1 MDAAGLSCA
10 PDSDSVSEPWPS
22 PGHVLMPLTVPLC
35 LPGWHLSVSES
46 SKLSC
51 PWRFCCCTYFSS
63 LCPPSFHVLP
73 RACRR
78 LFYLCLVPELC
89 AGPHI
94 HTACLLLK
102 LVRSWVPLPLP
113 SRGALLWAWLYY
125 FSANK
130 ATFTVCC
137 YSVTKPCPT
146 LCDPVDCSTPRLP
159 CPSLSPGICSV
170 MLSNHLIL
178 CHPLL
183 HFSFCFFLPQ
193 LLGFKTSIL
202 FLKLD
207 PCFPTFKGVTCP
219 TGSIFLSA
227 PSSMVSLL
235 SAYGS
240 GLSWHGVWRWL
251 KPLCFFWF
259 PWALPQ
265 HLSTC
270 ETAGHGPVILDDGKS

>member
-1 MDAAGLSCA
+1 MPWFQIKLKNSWNDPFFGMDTAGLSCP

-22 PGHVLMPLTVPLC
+22 PGHVLTPLTVPLC

-78 LFYLCLVPELC
+78 LFYLCLVPELY

-113 SRGALLWAWLYY
+113 SRGALLWAWLHN

-146 LCDPVDCSTPRLP
+146 LCDTVDCSTPGFPVLP
-159 CPSLSPGICSV
+159 YLLEFVQMHVHWVSDFIQPS
-170 MLSNHLIL
+170 
-178 CHPLL
+178 HPLPPPSPFFFL
-183 HFSFCFFLPQ
+183 FFYCSYWDSKLQFCF
-193 LLGFKTSIL
+193 
-202 FLKLD
+202 
-207 PCFPTFKGVTCP
+207 
-219 TGSIFLSA
+219 
-227 PSSMVSLL
+227 
-235 SAYGS
+235 
-240 GLSWHGVWRWL
+240 WN
-251 KPLCFFWF
+251 
-259 PWALPQ
+259 
-265 HLSTC
+265 
-270 ETAGHGPVILDDGKS
+270 